1 MPDWFVRG
9 LAPPDQRVTTIAVS
23 GRKVATVWTW
33 FSAGNRELVVNAAVS
48 LVKDDIFDRLFAGIK
63 KLADLGGAD
72 RIAFST
78 MRRGLVC
85 KAQADRLSAHRAS
98 AGENHHS
105 NFVKLPHENFEIA
118 LCLCLAQTLL
128 LEARERWSPNGI
140 VDDAMCNLGFA
151 PSNSQADTSNEAVG
165 GEGAAGAGS
174 PTVIAGAGS
183 ASAGATAGQNI
194 VSGQGHIT
202 DSYGGT
208 VASGGSE
215 TINVTSSDLAALQSN
230 QAVSE
235 AALASNTS
243 VVQDSLDAV
252 GEVAL
257 GAETVAAN
265 SIAAG
270 VAETAANNSF
280 GEQALQFAANAQSTD
295 TTALEQEAANF
306 AAGVSTLGNN
316 ALAAAQNET
325 LAGITPGQAYESA
338 GISTQMGS
346 SNTWQTWA
354 AVVAVVAGVFTLF
367 HYLKK

>member
-1 MPDWFVRG
+1 M
-9 LAPPDQRVTTIAVS
+9 
-23 GRKVATVWTW
+23 
-33 FSAGNRELVVNAAVS
+33 
-48 LVKDDIFDRLFAGIK
+48 
-63 KLADLGGAD
+63 
-72 RIAFST
+72 
-78 MRRGLVC
+78 
-85 KAQADRLSAHRAS
+85 
-98 AGENHHS
+98 
-105 NFVKLPHENFEIA
+105 KLPHENFEIA
-118 LCLCLAQTLL
+118 LCLCLAQTVF

-151 PSNSQADTSNEAVG
+151 PSNSSATTSNQAVG
-165 GEGAAGAGS
+165 GEGATGAQS

-202 DSYGGT
+202 DSYGGA
-208 VASGGSE
+208 VAPGGVE

-235 AALASNTS
+235 AALASNTT
-243 VVQDSLDAV
+243 VVNDSLDAV

-265 SIAAG
+265 SIAGG

-280 GEQALQFAANAQSTD
+280 GEQALQFAANAQSID

-316 ALAAAQNET
+316 AFAAAQNET

-354 AVVAVVAGVFTLF
+354 AVVAVVAGVFALF